1 MSWMLTPGPDAP
13 RRARQLLRTCLDASD
28 VHSEDVELLV
38 SELVANVV
46 RHAGTAAALRFSD
59 TGDRIRVEVED
70 GSAHRPVPVTEPG
83 VHGGYGLRIVEA
95 LADSWGIEL
104 TDGGKVVWFELAH
117 RDQST

>member
-1 MSWMLTPGPDAP
+1 VTSWTLAPGPDAP
-13 RRARQLLRTCLDASD
+13 RKARQLLRPCLDAAD

-46 RHAGTAAALRFSD
+46 RHAGTTAALRFSD

-70 GSAHRPVPVTEPG
+70 GSSHPPVPVAEPG
-83 VHGGYGLRIVEA
+83 VNGGYGLRIVAA

-104 TDGGKVVWFELAH
+104 TDAGKVVWFEVAH
-117 RDQST
+117 RHER